1 MTRRYWMIAAAG
13 ASAFAIMTSGVQAAP
28 LGSAATAIE
37 PGSAA
42 AARSGLERVAYR
54 LCWTEGGA
62 RQCRWVDN
70 ARIYGYRGSRAA
82 NLPGPRAYGGPPPRV
97 LGYAA
102 PRVYRYRAAPVY
114 RYAAPRMYGYRAAR
128 VYGYSEA
135 PAYGY
140 SAAPVYG
147 YAAAPVYGYAAA
159 PVYGYAA
166 PAVYGYQAP
175 ALGYGPTP
183 PVVTLFRRPMDYANP
198 DEYRAGTQAWWSV
211 MNRQGR
217 GGQVD

>member
-1 MTRRYWMIAAAG
+1 MTCRHWMIAAAA
-13 ASAFAIMTSGVQAAP
+13 ASAWAITTGAQAAP
-28 LGSAATAIE
+28 LGSAAIE

-62 RQCRWVDN
+62 RQCRVVDN
-70 ARIYGYRGSRAA
+70 ARIYGYRG
-82 NLPGPRAYGGPPPRV
+82 PRAYGDRPARV

-102 PRVYRYRAAPVY
+102 PRAYRYRAAPVY
-114 RYAAPRMYGYRAAR
+114 RYAAPRVYGYRAAR
-128 VYGYSEA
+128 VYGYGA
-135 PAYGY
+135 PVYGY
-140 SAAPVYG
+140 SAAP
-147 YAAAPVYGYAAA
+147 A
-159 PVYGYAA
+159 YGYAA

-183 PVVTLFRRPMDYANP
+183 PAVTLFRRPMDYANP
-198 DEYRAGTQAWWSV
+198 DEYLTGSQAWWSV

>member
-1 MTRRYWMIAAAG
+1 MKRRCWMIAAAG
-13 ASAFAIMTSGVQAAP
+13 ASAWAIMTSGAQAAP
-28 LGSAATAIE
+28 LGSAAVE

-82 NLPGPRAYGGPPPRV
+82 DLAGPRAYGVRPARV

-102 PRVYRYRAAPVY
+102 PRTYRYRAAPVY
-114 RYAAPRMYGYRAAR
+114 RYAAPRVYGYRAAR
-128 VYGYSEA
+128 VYGYGAA
-135 PAYGY
+135 PVYGY
-140 SAAPVYG
+140 SAAP
-147 YAAAPVYGYAAA
+147 A
-159 PVYGYAA
+159 YGYAA

-198 DEYRAGTQAWWSV
+198 DEYLTGTRAWWSV

>member
-13 ASAFAIMTSGVQAAP
+13 ASAWAIMTSGAQAAP
-28 LGSAATAIE
+28 LGSAAIE
-37 PGSAA
+37 PGWAA
-42 AARSGLERVAYR
+42 AARSGLEQVAYR

-70 ARIYGYRGSRAA
+70 ARIYGYRASRAA
-82 NLPGPRAYGGPPPRV
+82 DLAGPRAYGDRPPRV

-102 PRVYRYRAAPVY
+102 PRAYRYRAAPVY
-114 RYAAPRMYGYRAAR
+114 RYAAPRVYGYRAAR

-135 PAYGY
+135 PVYGY
-140 SAAPVYG
+140 S
-147 YAAAPVYGYAAA
+147 AA

-198 DEYRAGTQAWWSV
+198 DEYLTGSQAWWSV

>member
-1 MTRRYWMIAAAG
+1 MTCRCRMIAAIG
-13 ASAFAIMTSGVQAAP
+13 ASAFAIMTSGAQAAP
-28 LGSAATAIE
+28 LGSAAVE

-42 AARSGLERVAYR
+42 AARSALERVAYR

-70 ARIYGYRGSRAA
+70 ARIYGYRGSRA
-82 NLPGPRAYGGPPPRV
+82 YGDRPARV

-102 PRVYRYRAAPVY
+102 PRAYRYRAAPVY
-114 RYAAPRMYGYRAAR
+114 RYAAPRVYGYRAAR
-128 VYGYSEA
+128 VYGYGA
-135 PAYGY
+135 PPVYGY
-140 SAAPVYG
+140 SAAP
-147 YAAAPVYGYAAA
+147 A
-159 PVYGYAA
+159 YGYAA

-198 DEYRAGTQAWWSV
+198 DEYRTGTPAWWSV

>member
-1 MTRRYWMIAAAG
+1 MTCRYWMIAVAA
-13 ASAFAIMTSGVQAAP
+13 ASAWAMTTGAQAAP
-28 LGSAATAIE
+28 LGSSASE
-37 PGSAA
+37 LGSAE

-62 RQCRWVDN
+62 RQCRLVDN

-82 NLPGPRAYGGPPPRV
+82 DLASPRA

-102 PRVYRYRAAPVY
+102 PRAYRYRAAPVY
-114 RYAAPRMYGYRAAR
+114 RYAAPRVYGYRAAR
-128 VYGYSEA
+128 VYGYGA
-135 PAYGY
+135 PVYGY
-140 SAAPVYG
+140 GAAPVYG
-147 YAAAPVYGYAAA
+147 YGAA

-198 DEYRAGTQAWWSV
+198 DEYRTGSQAWWSV